1 MMKRTANLGSK
12 LFDVCNVLL
21 MLLIVFITVFPLY
34 YVLIVSISDGG
45 AVMRGE
51 VSFFPK
57 GINLKTY
64 EIVFQ
69 DSSIM
74 RSYLNTVMYTAA
86 GTLINLTMTALCAYP
101 LSRSAFYGRNLF
113 ALAIVFTMFFD
124 GGLIP
129 RYLVVD
135 ALGLVDTVWAILLP
149 PAISVWYLI
158 LMRTFF
164 QSIPDA
170 IHESAYMDGAG
181 EFTVLTR
188 IVVPLSVPIFAT
200 MTLFYAVWH
209 WNSFFPALIYLS
221 DKSMYPVQIMLRNI
235 VIEGDM
241 AEQSH
246 MMGGDLGLAV
256 TAQNIKYAVVI
267 VVIAPIVMLYP
278 FLQKYFV
285 KGIMVGSIKG

>member
-1 MMKRTANLGSK
+1 
-12 LFDVCNVLL
+12 
-21 MLLIVFITVFPLY
+21 
-34 YVLIVSISDGG
+34 
-45 AVMRGE
+45 
-51 VSFFPK
+51 
-57 GINLKTY
+57 
-64 EIVFQ
+64 
-69 DSSIM
+69 M
-74 RSYLNTVMYTAA
+74 RSYMNTIMYTVF

-101 LSRSAFYGRNLF
+101 LSRRTFYGRNLF
-113 ALAIVFTMFFD
+113 AMAIVFTMFFD

-135 ALGLVDTVWAILLP
+135 SLGLVDTIWAILIP
-149 PAISVWYLI
+149 PAINVWYLI

-170 IHESAYMDGAG
+170 LHESAYIDGAG
-181 EFTVLTR
+181 ELKVLTK
-188 IVVPLSVPIFAT
+188 IVIPLSVPIFAT

-209 WNSFFPALIYLS
+209 WNSFFPSLIYLS
-221 DKSMYPVQIMLRNI
+221 DKTMYPMQIILRNM

-241 AEQSH
+241 AEQSN
-246 MMGGDLGLAV
+246 MMGGDLGLTV

-267 VVIAPIVMLYP
+267 VAIAPIIMLYP

>member
-1 MMKRTANLGSK
+1 MKNREHIGSK
-12 LFDVCNVLL
+12 LFDVFNTFL
-21 MLLIVFITVFPLY
+21 MITILFITLFPLY
-34 YVLIVSISDGG
+34 YVLIISFSDGS

-51 VSFFPK
+51 VNFIPK
-57 GINLKTY
+57 GINWKSY

-69 DSSIM
+69 DSSLM
-74 RSYLNTVMYTAA
+74 RSYLNTILYTIS
-86 GTLINLTMTALCAYP
+86 GTIINLSMTALCAYP
-101 LSRSAFYGRNLF
+101 LSRSSFYGRNFF

-135 ALGLVDTVWAILLP
+135 SLGLVDTVWAIIIP
-149 PAISVWYLI
+149 PAINVWYMI

-164 QSIPDA
+164 QNIPEA
-170 IHESAYMDGAG
+170 MHESAYMDGAG
-181 EFTVLTR
+181 EFKVLTR
-188 IVVPLSVPIFAT
+188 IVLPLSVPILAT

-221 DKSMYPVQIMLRNI
+221 DKSQYPVQIILRNI
-235 VIEGDM
+235 VISGDM
-241 AEQSH
+241 AEQSS
-246 MMGGDLGLAV
+246 MMGGQMGQLV

-267 VVIAPIVMLYP
+267 VAIAPIVMLYP

-285 KGIMVGSIKG
+285 QGLMVGSIKG

>member
-1 MMKRTANLGSK
+1 MKQKEGIGSR
-12 LFDVCNVLL
+12 LFDAFNVLF
-21 MLLIVFITVFPLY
+21 MLLIVLITLYPLY
-34 YVLIVSISDGG
+34 NVLIVSVSDGS

-51 VSFFPK
+51 VTLLPK
-57 GINLKTY
+57 GINWKTY

-74 RSYLNTVMYTAA
+74 RSYLNTILYTAG
-86 GTLINLTMTALCAYP
+86 GTLINLAMTALCAYP
-101 LSRSAFYGRNLF
+101 LSRSTFYGRNLF
-113 ALAIVFTMFFD
+113 SLAIVFTMFFD

-135 ALGLVDTVWAILLP
+135 ALGLVDTVWAILIP

-164 QSIPDA
+164 QSIPEA
-170 IHESAYMDGAG
+170 LHESAYMDGAG
-181 EFTVLTR
+181 ELKVLTR
-188 IVVPLSVPIFAT
+188 IVLPLSVPILAT

-209 WNSFFPALIYLS
+209 WNSFFPALIYLN
-221 DKSMYPVQIMLRNI
+221 DKTMYPLQIILRNI
-235 VIEGDM
+235 VIQGDM
-241 AEQSH
+241 AAQSN
-246 MMGGDLGLAV
+246 MMGGELGLQV

-267 VVIAPIVMLYP
+267 IAIAPIVTLYP

-285 KGIMVGSIKG
+285 KGIMIGSLKG